1 MNSATSIL
9 FITVRVFMKTLCCGK
24 LGGMCVYVPNLMLLQ
39 WDCHCKYTKIT
50 YNHLPNNRLPF
61 TFLINIKKIIYT
73 NIVTW
78 IWCIYRNGKIHIKVF
93 KIIFNSI
100 YMLQFKCVFN
110 IIWVC
115 FNCWKKYIML
125 TNAAFIWGEQITE
138 TLRNII
144 IIIIIHFSALKCIL
158 FLWCK
163 AEFSASLIQSS
174 VWHDPSEIILMLICC
189 SRNVSYYY

>member
-1 MNSATSIL
+1 MRLNAYTEVAKICMNSATSIL

-100 YMLQFKCVFN
+100 YTLQFKCF
-110 IIWVC
+110 
-115 FNCWKKYIML
+115 FLYYL
-125 TNAAFIWGEQITE
+125 
-138 TLRNII
+138 
-144 IIIIIHFSALKCIL
+144 SL
-158 FLWCK
+158 FLIVERSISCLPMQHLFEENKLQKHW
-163 AEFSASLIQSS
+163 
-174 VWHDPSEIILMLICC
+174 EILLL
-189 SRNVSYYY
+189 